1 MANLDSADWTYVP
14 ECGDTPAYSIY
25 RKSIE
30 KGVLDDREYRIIALE
45 NGLQAVLVHDAK
57 ADKSAASLEVS
68 VGHLRDPVCSSPH
81 NYHSGYFTRN

>member
-1 MANLDSADWTYVP
+1 MANLDSTDWTYVP

-57 ADKSAASLEVS
+57 ADKAAASLDVA
-68 VGHLRDPVCSSPH
+68 VGHLHDPVSSTHP
-81 NYHSGYFTRN
+81 